1 MLVKY
6 IPRMCNRRLE
16 IRIAGSFGYP
26 RWKKQNY
33 IYIFKEKA
41 DITKCFAEN
50 LRWKKKKIKKDSDIT
65 KGFYR
70 KILS

>member
-33 IYIFKEKA
+33 IYFFKEKA

-50 LRWKKKKIKKDSDIT
+50 PRWKKKIKKDSDIT

>member
-6 IPRMCNRRLE
+6 MPRMCNRRLE

-50 LRWKKKKIKKDSDIT
+50 PRWKKKIIKKDSGIT

>member
-1 MLVKY
+1 
-6 IPRMCNRRLE
+6 MCNRRLE

-26 RWKKQNY
+26 RWIYIYIY

-41 DITKCFAEN
+41 GITKGFTEN
-50 LRWKKKKIKKDSDIT
+50 RSEKKKIKEDPDIT
-65 KGFYR
+65 KGSYR